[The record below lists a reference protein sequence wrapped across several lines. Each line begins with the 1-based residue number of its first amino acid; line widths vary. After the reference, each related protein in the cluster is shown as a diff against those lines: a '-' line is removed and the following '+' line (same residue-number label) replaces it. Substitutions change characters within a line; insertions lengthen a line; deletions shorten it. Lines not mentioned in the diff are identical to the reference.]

1 MNKFSL
7 VLLMMV
13 CILFFSTC
21 LNTGLGV
28 DLDFPRWQVGNWWK
42 FNIEIFG
49 ETKLVGTHTATIV
62 SDDSDIFQ
70 NGQNFVCYQMEI
82 LAGGTIYGNV
92 DGNGIRGTWTINY
105 DNYLMKSDYSW
116 VFTDGTYEETT
127 SISDSSGTIPIS
139 FITDETST
147 IKIVDEITFNPP
159 FGANNGFPLTV
170 GKSWSAATTE
180 TSKSQITVNGN
191 TESITESETYT
202 KTFLVL
208 RKETIT
214 ISAGEFE
221 TYVIKRTDPDGAYS
235 EGFYSPKVGTNIKES
250 DYDSI
255 GTLESSME
263 LLDYEYQSPEDT
275 SQLLSIDQYSIIII
289 IVSIIVIS
297 GTAIIYLLKRKK
309 RQALQNHNL

>member
-7 VLLMMV
+7 VVVMMV
-13 CILFFSTC
+13 CILFFSNYI
-21 LNTGLGV
+21 NTGLGA
-28 DLDFPRWQVGNWWK
+28 DPDFPRWQVGDWWK

-49 ETKLVGTHTATIV
+49 ETNYVGTQTGTIV

-116 VFTDGTYEETT
+116 VFSDVTYEETT

-139 FITDETST
+139 FITDETTT
-147 IKIVDEITFNPP
+147 IKIVDEITYNPP

-208 RKETIT
+208 RKETST

-221 TYVIKRTDPDGAYS
+221 TYVIKRTDPDGTYS
-235 EGFYSPKVGTNIKES
+235 ENYYSPEVGTDIKGS
-250 DYDSI
+250 DYDSS

-289 IVSIIVIS
+289 VSIIVIS
-297 GTAIIYLLKRKK
+297 GTAIIYLLKRKNS
-309 RQALQNHNL
+309 QALQNHNL